1 MRYTHSL
8 PPVPSFDGRG
18 LSGYTFGPLQQKDL
32 DVYYVE
38 VDGGHDTFMV
48 SRKLTR
54 IYYVLDENGYF
65 TIDNCKYDVSSGM
78 LVEVPPKVE
87 YSYSGRMKLV
97 VFARPGWF
105 AGNDTHT
112 KWNRDAIGHESSAPL
127 PNGSR
132 WSRFFGLRVLGKS
145 PIGAFLRFNR
155 LGWNS
160 LPASITSLA
169 PLRRYGDFSHRVAQA
184 QGRRGQAFSTYFL
197 RNRPALELV

>member
-8 PPVPSFDGRG
+8 PPRPSFEGKG
-18 LSGYTFGPLQQKDL
+18 LLGYTFGPLQQKDL

-48 SRKLTR
+48 SRKIAR
-54 IYYVLDENGYF
+54 IYYVFDGNGYF
-65 TIDNCKYDVSSGM
+65 TIDNRKYDVSSGM

-112 KWNRDAIGHESSAPL
+112 KWNRDAIGHKSSAPL
-127 PNGSR
+127 PTGPR
-132 WSRFFGLRVLGKS
+132 WSRLFGLRALGKS

-160 LPASITSLA
+160 LPARLRARSNNFSL
-169 PLRRYGDFSHRVAQA
+169 
-184 QGRRGQAFSTYFL
+184 
-197 RNRPALELV
+197 RP